1 MSAMANLNLFAA
13 APEIFLS
20 VATMLILVVGLFVD
34 DARRNVTYV
43 LSLAVLAAVAAICSV
58 LLAQDAVVYA
68 FDGLYVTDPMA
79 NVLKLFALLCT
90 GLVLVYAQG
99 YARDRGIWQGELFV
113 LALFVLLGVMLMIS
127 ANNLLVVYL
136 GLELQALALYALV
149 ALRRDDARATEA
161 AMKYFVLGALASGF
175 LLYGMSMLYGAAG
188 TLDINELARNISAGR
203 VASRAALVLGTVFIV
218 AGLAFKLGAVPF
230 HMWLPDVYQGA
241 PTPITLLIGTAPKL
255 AAFAIAFRMLV
266 EGLLPLAVDWQPML
280 ALLAVA
286 SMAVGN
292 ITAIAQTNLKR
303 MLAYSTIGQMG
314 FMLLAMLSGVV
325 GGNTMVTANAWSAAM
340 FYVITYAIT
349 TLGTFG
355 VIMLLARQGFEAEE
369 IADLKGLNRRSPW
382 YAFVMLLLMFSLA
395 GIPPTVGFYAKLVVL
410 QALLGSGMGGL
421 GGSIAIWLAV
431 VAVLLSLVAAY
442 YYLRVVKVMYFDE
455 PADAAPIVAATDM
468 RVALSINGVS
478 VLVLGIVPQ
487 YLLAL
492 CAQAMVRALGG

>member
-1 MSAMANLNLFAA
+1 MDDINLLAA
-13 APEIFLS
+13 APEIVLA
-20 VATMLILVVGLFVD
+20 VAAMLILVVSVSVD
-34 DARRNVTYV
+34 EARRNVTYA
-43 LSLAVLAAVAAICSV
+43 LSLVALVAVAATCAV
-58 LLAQDAVVYA
+58 FLAQEAVIYA
-68 FDGLYVTDPMA
+68 FDGMYVSDPMA
-79 NVLKLFALLCT
+79 NVLKMFAALAA
-90 GLVLVYAQG
+90 GLVLVYSQG
-99 YARDRGIWQGELFV
+99 YARDRGMWHGELFV
-113 LALFVLLGVMLMIS
+113 LTLFVLLGVMVMIS
-127 ANNLLVVYL
+127 AGHLLVVYL

-188 TLDINELARNISAGR
+188 TLDIGELARNIASGR

-218 AGLAFKLGAVPF
+218 SGLAFKLGAVPF

-241 PTPITLLIGTAPKL
+241 PTPITVLIGSAPKL
-255 AAFAIAFRMLV
+255 AVFAIAFRMLV
-266 EGLLPLAVDWQPML
+266 EGLLPLAADWQQML
-280 ALLAVA
+280 AALAVA
-286 SMAVGN
+286 SLAVGN
-292 ITAIAQTNLKR
+292 VTAIAQTNLKR

-314 FMLLAMLSGVV
+314 FMLLAMFSGVA
-325 GGNTMVTANAWSAAM
+325 GGSAMTAAGAWSAAM

-355 VIMLLARQGFEAEE
+355 IILLLARQGFEAEE

-410 QALLGSGMGGL
+410 QALLGGGMGSL
-421 GGSIAIWLAV
+421 GGSTAVWLAV
-431 VAVLLSLVAAY
+431 VAVLFSLVAAY

-455 PADAAPIVAATDM
+455 PADLQPIVAAPDL
-468 RVALSINGVS
+468 RVALSVNGVA

-492 CAQAMVRALGG
+492 CAQAMARTLGG